1 MSSVK
6 AKIIISDILSKFV
19 PASDEH
25 TVTDKIIE
33 SLRAEYIYLI
43 SELEVAQLLYS
54 YLGECLPILSFSML
68 REALEEIE
76 LEEIA
81 VR

>member
-43 SELEVAQLLYS
+43 SELEVAQLLY
-54 YLGECLPILSFSML
+54 LGECLPILSFSML